1 MSVIALFLMVLMQLQ
16 IPLFIVALAGG
27 MGAPY
32 LANKG
37 DLGKARVAAWAAF
50 IAASLLCVLY
60 VGGIMLALRAGAAGR
75 IGLDLLMA
83 GLWGYFAWRDYR
95 MLQQLRGRG

>member
-32 LANKG
+32 LAQKG
-37 DLGKARVAAWAAF
+37 DIGKARVAAWAAF

-60 VGGIMLALRAGAAGR
+60 VGGIMLALRAGAANR

-83 GLWGYFAWRDYR
+83 GLWGWFAWRDYR
-95 MLQQLRGRG
+95 VLQMLRGR